1 MPILTPILLI
11 SDGSVRAPTHA
22 GGKLTRVPEKNPYN
36 VANTRKPCHVDIPS
50 HPNKSI
56 PAAATVGIR
65 TLIGPMISAIKFGN
79 IRPNTEAAY
88 DQPPSPWE
96 KTFIIE
102 RTYNETF
109 SGAPILCVYE
119 VE

>member
-36 VANTRKPCHVDIPS
+36 TANTRKPCHVDAPS
-50 HPNKSI
+50 QPNKST
-56 PAAATVGIR
+56 PAAPTVGIS
-65 TLIGPMISAIKFGN
+65 TLIGPTTSATKLGN

-88 DQPPSPWE
+88 DQP
-96 KTFIIE
+96 
-102 RTYNETF
+102 
-109 SGAPILCVYE
+109 
-119 VE
+119 